1 MASAQSFIF
10 ALELVGTA
18 AFAASGAQMGVR
30 KNMDILGV
38 LVLALT
44 TALGGGV
51 LRDVILGIH
60 PPRMF
65 EHGVYAAVALAAGL
79 ALFFA
84 VRWRWHH
91 PRALSIRWLR
101 AYDRTLNFLDALGLG
116 IFTVVGVNTA
126 ISVGM
131 GDNAMLL
138 IFVGVCTGV
147 GGGVL
152 RDVLAQE
159 TPAIFVKQIYA
170 CASCAGAL
178 LYVFAHGLLPEP
190 LLALLAT
197 ALVLLVRLL
206 SLRYDW
212 NLPRCLPRRKQ

>member
-1 MASAQSFIF
+1 MPSAQSFIF
-10 ALELVGTA
+10 ALELLGTA

-30 KNMDILGV
+30 KNMDILGM

-65 EHGVYAAVALAAGL
+65 ENGVYAGVAVAVALA
-79 ALFFA
+79 LFFV
-84 VRWRWHH
+84 VRWRLRHR
-91 PRALSIRWLR
+91 RAVSVAWLR
-101 AYDRTLNFLDALGLG
+101 AYDHMLNFLDALGLG
-116 IFTVVGVNTA
+116 IFTIVGVNTA
-126 ISVGM
+126 ISVNM
-131 GDNAMLL
+131 GGNAMLL

-178 LYVFAHGLLPEP
+178 LYVFAHGAVPEP
-190 LLALLAT
+190 LLVVLAT
-197 ALVLLVRLL
+197 ALVVLVRML

-212 NLPRCLPRRKQ
+212 NLPRSLPRRR

>member
-1 MASAQSFIF
+1 MPAAQTFII

-30 KNMDILGV
+30 RNMDILGV

-65 EHGVYAAVALAAGL
+65 ENGVYAAVALAVGL

-84 VRWRWHH
+84 VRWRVRH
-91 PRALSIRWLR
+91 PRRISVAWLR

-126 ISVGM
+126 ISVNM
-131 GDNAMLL
+131 GGNAMLL
-138 IFVGVCTGV
+138 VFVGVCTGV
-147 GGGVL
+147 GGGLL

-159 TPAIFVKQIYA
+159 TPAIFIKQIYA
-170 CASCAGAL
+170 CDSCAGAL

-212 NLPRCLPRRKQ
+212 NLPRCLPRRR